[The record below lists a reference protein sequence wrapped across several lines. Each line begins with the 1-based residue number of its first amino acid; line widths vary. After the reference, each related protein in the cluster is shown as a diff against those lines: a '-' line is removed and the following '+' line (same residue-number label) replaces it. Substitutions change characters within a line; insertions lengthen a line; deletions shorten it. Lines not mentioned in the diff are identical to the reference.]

1 MLRKNSKGRENM
13 SLEKLLRIA
22 RQEVG
27 YLEKKSNS
35 QLEDKTAN
43 AGSNNWTKYAK
54 DLIAEIGAPYA
65 NGVAWCDMFVDWCF
79 LQAFG
84 KEKAKELL
92 GGWSAY
98 TPTSAQYYKNRSQ
111 WHTHNPQPGDQIFF
125 KNAQRIHHTGLVTHV
140 DAAKVYTIEGNT
152 SAGSTVI
159 ENGGSVCQKSY
170 ALNNSRIAGYGRPAY
185 HTIMPAIPSPTTGAP
200 IDPTAAISSSPFIAT
215 STGSSAIPGSS
226 AGVITLPSEPYD
238 EDRKGIDVSAYNVI
252 TDYRKVQNAGVQFA
266 ILKIIR
272 KDLTLDKLFATHLH
286 GFSSCNIPI
295 IGVYNY
301 SYASTVAKAK
311 GDAQKVIQ
319 YLKQYGLQT
328 TVYLDIE
335 DNCLKNLGETL
346 ISIINA
352 YQQVIENSGYPFGL
366 YTGMSFYHTYIK
378 PYQSK
383 LSCNHIWIAR
393 YPSSA
398 ALKITDTINAAK
410 KPDIGAPIEG
420 WQYSSSG
427 IIDGISGK
435 VDLDIFYGG
444 A

>member
-1 MLRKNSKGRENM
+1 M

-27 YLEKKSNS
+27 YLEKKTNS

-185 HTIMPAIPSPTTGAP
+185 HTIMPAIP
-200 IDPTAAISSSPFIAT
+200 
-215 STGSSAIPGSS
+215 GSS

-311 GDAQKVIQ
+311 GDAQKVIR